1 MKQLVLLLALLV
13 LSNCSSERDRCIK
26 ANSGNLEYK
35 YNEKW
40 DELVAQWEKEN
51 GVKGGLSD
59 IESDL
64 AKVTT
69 EFERKVNECT
79 SDRNFKN
86 IDFNDK
92 DWVTK
97 TIERFEVIQESC
109 EKNVSLEM
117 IDKATEICN
126 SQGIY

>member
-1 MKQLVLLLALLV
+1 MKHLTTLLLTLLV

-35 YNEKW
+35 YNEKVN
-40 DELVAQWEKEN
+40 ELVAQWEKEN

-64 AKVTT
+64 AKVTS
-69 EFERKVNECT
+69 EFERKVNECM
-79 SDRNFKN
+79 SRNFMN
-86 IDFNDK
+86 LDFNDK
-92 DWVTK
+92 DWVKETE
-97 TIERFEVIQESC
+97 IIQESC
-109 EKNVSLEM
+109 KKNVSLEM

>member
-1 MKQLVLLLALLV
+1 MKTLTTLLLTLLV

-35 YNEKW
+35 YNEKVN
-40 DELVAQWEKEN
+40 ELVAQWEEEN

-64 AKVTT
+64 AKVTS

-79 SDRNFKN
+79 SRNFMN
-86 IDFNDK
+86 LDFNDE
-92 DWVTK
+92 DWFK
-97 TIERFEVIQESC
+97 EIEITQESC